1 LVKNS
6 GMTITP
12 TAVQRA
18 VPILSQR
25 EVAPRHYRVKFR
37 SAEIATQARAGQFVH
52 VLPCGE
58 ASYDPLLRRAFSILN
73 IEEDTFE
80 ILYRV
85 EGRGTAQMSRW
96 REDDFADVIGPLG
109 NGFAALPSLRQRAI
123 LVGGGVG
130 VPPIA
135 MLASTKAKGQDVKA
149 LIGARSAREVLCQD
163 DFTQHAVPISIA
175 TDDGSMGH
183 HGFVTDLL
191 RRELE
196 SESIATVF
204 ACGPFAMLRAV
215 AMLCAQF
222 NAPCQVSLEESMP
235 CGIGVCNGCVVAVNS
250 AGDDYGRY
258 RRICVEGPV
267 LWSHEIDWGQPQ
279 GSCA

>member
-1 LVKNS
+1 MIVTL
-6 GMTITP
+6 
-12 TAVQRA
+12 TAVQRTT
-18 VPILSQR
+18 PILSQR
-25 EVAPRHYRVKFR
+25 EVAPHHYRVKFR
-37 SAEIATQARAGQFVH
+37 SAEITSQARAGQFVH
-52 VLPCGE
+52 ILPCGK
-58 ASYDPLLRRAFSILN
+58 ASYDPLLRRAFSILS

-96 REDDFADVIGPLG
+96 REDDSADVIGPLG
-109 NGFAALPSLRQRAI
+109 NGFMALPSLPQRAI

-130 VPPIA
+130 VPPMA
-135 MLASTKAKGQDVKA
+135 MLASTKVEGQDVKA

-163 DFTQHAVPISIA
+163 DFTQYAVPVNVA

-196 SESIATVF
+196 SESKATVF

-222 NAPCQVSLEESMP
+222 NVPCQVSLEENMP

-250 AGDDYGRY
+250 DGDDYGRY

-267 LWSHEIDWGQPQ
+267 LWSHEIDWSQPQ
-279 GSCA
+279 ASCT